1 MINSEINWKQNLR
14 VAWLGNFFTGA
25 SFSLVMPFMA
35 LYVEQL
41 GAPQNKVEWY
51 AGLAVSLSA
60 LTSALIAPV
69 WGRLADRYGRKPMMV
84 RASLVMTFTM
94 GGLAFVP
101 NVFWLLVLRILNGLF
116 SGYVPNS
123 TALIASQAPK
133 NRSGYALGTLATGV
147 IGGSLVGPLLGGVLA
162 EILGIRQVF
171 LLVGF
176 ILLICNLMT
185 IFLVKE
191 DFQPVTKA
199 EVLSTRDLFS
209 SIKDKQILI
218 GLFVTS
224 MIIQVSAQSIAPI
237 LTLYI
242 RHLGQTENLMFVSG
256 LIVSAL
262 GFSSMLSSSTL
273 GKIGDRIGNHRLLLI
288 ALFYSFSMY
297 VLCTLAQNSLQ
308 LGIVRFLYGFGTGAL
323 MPSIN
328 SLLTK
333 ITPRE
338 GISRIFSYNQM
349 FMNIGQV
356 IGPFIGS
363 AIATDLGYRSVFYVT
378 SLIVFINFVWSL
390 INFRKYLKVKEI
402 V

>member
-297 VLCTLAQNSLQ
+297 VLCALAQNSLQ

-349 FMNIGQV
+349 FMNMGQV

-378 SLIVFINFVWSL
+378 SLIVFVNFVWSL

>member
-297 VLCTLAQNSLQ
+297 VLCALAQNSLQ

-363 AIATDLGYRSVFYVT
+363 TIATDLGYRSVFYVT

>member
-237 LTLYI
+237 LYLVI
-242 RHLGQTENLMFVSG
+242 FV
-256 LIVSAL
+256 I
-262 GFSSMLSSSTL
+262 
-273 GKIGDRIGNHRLLLI
+273 
-288 ALFYSFSMY
+288 
-297 VLCTLAQNSLQ
+297 
-308 LGIVRFLYGFGTGAL
+308 
-323 MPSIN
+323 
-328 SLLTK
+328 
-333 ITPRE
+333 
-338 GISRIFSYNQM
+338 
-349 FMNIGQV
+349 
-356 IGPFIGS
+356 
-363 AIATDLGYRSVFYVT
+363 
-378 SLIVFINFVWSL
+378 W
-390 INFRKYLKVKEI
+390 VKRRT
-402 V
+402 